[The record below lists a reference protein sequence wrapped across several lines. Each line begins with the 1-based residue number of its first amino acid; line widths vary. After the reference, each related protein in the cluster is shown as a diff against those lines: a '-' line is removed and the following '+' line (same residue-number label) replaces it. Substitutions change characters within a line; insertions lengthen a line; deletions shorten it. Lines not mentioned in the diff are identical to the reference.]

1 MYRPGRNR
9 CTLYTGGYEVPV
21 SLVRTLSSST
31 IQFFPYLCFLL
42 FTMKKQII
50 ITGCSVLCA
59 LLFLTPLQSSAA
71 CPPSAE
77 IEAQAAAFLQ
87 NRPVDLYSTELTLQD
102 AYCAQEK
109 YLAALIPQY
118 GQPVGYKIGF
128 TGKALQERFQV
139 REPALAV
146 LLEKMLLPDKAT
158 FSLASAHRPMIEP
171 DILVTVKD
179 KGIMTAKTELEAA
192 AHLDEVRPFLELPAL
207 PFQAGSKL
215 TGTTLVASNIA
226 ARAGVSGKG
235 RKTAATLE
243 FVQALADMETVFT
256 DETGAV
262 LQKAPGSN
270 LLGNPLRAVLW
281 LIKELQTRGET
292 LQAGQVI
299 SLGGFGKL
307 FPLKEAGK
315 TYTLTY
321 TGLPG
326 GPLTTSVRISE

>member
-1 MYRPGRNR
+1 MK
-9 CTLYTGGYEVPV
+9 
-21 SLVRTLSSST
+21 ST
-31 IQFFPYLCFLL
+31 
-42 FTMKKQII
+42 K
-50 ITGCSVLCA
+50 ITFCCIPLAA
-59 LLFLTPLQSSAA
+59 LLSLLPCQSFTA
-71 CPPSAE
+71 CPPSAK
-77 IEAQAAAFLQ
+77 IEAQAAAFLH
-87 NRPVDLYSTELTLQD
+87 NRPVDLYPTELTLQD
-102 AYCAQEK
+102 AYYAQEK
-109 YLAALIPQY
+109 YVAALIPQY

-139 REPALAV
+139 SEPALGI
-146 LLEKMLLPDKAT
+146 LLEKMLLPDGAT

-192 AHLDEVRPFLELPAL
+192 AHLDEVRPFLELPAI

-226 ARAGVSGKG
+226 ARAGVFGKG
-235 RKTAATLE
+235 RKIAATLE

-281 LIKELQTRGET
+281 LIKELQMRGET

-307 FPLKEAGK
+307 FPLKETGK

-326 GPLTTSVRISE
+326 GPLSTSVQISE